1 MGHISQHQC
10 RLAAADTDLG
20 QAAAI
25 LWSSW
30 ISESEGTILAALK
43 LSFSQTRHRGLP
55 RTSDSSV
62 PRVQESGSASGIQG
76 WLFPSCDQ
84 RIYDPGGRYSQ
95 GGRHRQLKCLWLS
108 V

>member
-1 MGHISQHQC
+1 MGAHLTASC

-25 LWSSW
+25 LWASW

-62 PRVQESGSASGIQG
+62 PASTRKRECQ
-76 WLFPSCDQ
+76 WDQ